1 MGASLQKSVESY
13 NALVATLES
22 RVMVTARRMHEIG
35 VADSPLPETAPVETA
50 PRPLTAA
57 ELIDALEPAVA
68 RPELDLG
75 PIRNLGAAR
84 DAGASSRTA

>member
-1 MGASLQKSVESY
+1 
-13 NALVATLES
+13 
-22 RVMVTARRMHEIG
+22 MVTARRMHEIG

-84 DAGASSRTA
+84 DAGATSRTA